1 MPKTMLAFTATY
13 HNPVTTAR
21 SSSRALAALR
31 FHPLPRRLIMSS
43 QNRNANSNAA
53 PAVASDVTPPT
64 PPAPPH
70 SCPPIPPRKPRRL
83 LCLKEVIYRTSIKR
97 ATIYRLL
104 AEVRETGVPLFPLPV
119 QVTVGRI
126 GWHEHEIEE
135 WIVNRP
141 RAKISDVLDGSKL
154 DE

>member
-1 MPKTMLAFTATY
+1 
-13 HNPVTTAR
+13 
-21 SSSRALAALR
+21 
-31 FHPLPRRLIMSS
+31 MSS

-53 PAVASDVTPPT
+53 LAAASGVTPPT
-64 PPAPPH
+64 LPPTTV
-70 SCPPIPPRKPRRL
+70 SCSPAPPRKPRRL

-104 AEVRETGVPLFPLPV
+104 DEVRATGVPLFPLPV

>member
-1 MPKTMLAFTATY
+1 
-13 HNPVTTAR
+13 
-21 SSSRALAALR
+21 
-31 FHPLPRRLIMSS
+31 MSS

-64 PPAPPH
+64 PPT
-70 SCPPIPPRKPRRL
+70 PPRKPRRL

-104 AEVRETGVPLFPLPV
+104 DEVRATGVPLFPLPV